1 MFAQGTDA
9 PNRTT
14 VSVTSR
20 PSAQFDVP
28 ADDHERLPGMPC
40 VYMISTSGC
49 VLQGDRLYVDIAM
62 GPGSMA
68 HVTTQSATKVHE
80 MDANFASQVQTV
92 TLAEHSYLELMPGMT
107 IPLPVGTAPFVFA
120 MWLFLLPKKQF
131 VPVQHATIAG
141 GAAESGR
148 SRPVARRPE

>member
-1 MFAQGTDA
+1 
-9 PNRTT
+9 
-14 VSVTSR
+14 
-20 PSAQFDVP
+20 
-28 ADDHERLPGMPC
+28 MPC

-107 IPLPVGTAPFVFA
+107 IPLPVGTAPFRVRHVA
-120 MWLFLLPKKQF
+120 
-131 VPVQHATIAG
+131 VPAPEEAVRA
-141 GAAESGR
+141 GAARHHRRRGGGVRSKPSRGASTGIESTQWSRHRDGR
-148 SRPVARRPE
+148 SGGSDG